1 MADPAEEQPA
11 VSEPT
16 PETGSGGE
24 PPAEDPQDAP
34 TGPAEPKEAAPDAE
48 RGTQRIA
55 DVIQVFNGA
64 VKTGVLGTARDRQDG
79 KSHISPT
86 GNLDDAEVAQDT
98 TYYCKPEVFEE
109 ARQRL
114 ENDHMVTLC
123 GRAGLGKRAGA
134 INLLRSVTNERLVI
148 MSAVSD
154 LKQLSTQKYTKDHG
168 YLIVNRVETGVADD
182 ADFSWR
188 RVRDRVRDAGAFL
201 VVTTVSTV
209 DSRVETVAQIAWSTP
224 DLRAVSRVHLVERE
238 VSEEDL
244 DRIIER
250 FDSDYSMAD
259 VAAVLER
266 LRDGKSLDDA
276 HDALARTAERR
287 VNEWFDDHRKSFPA
301 VLDVAA
307 LAFLGHARYREFE
320 SLRDRLDQI
329 MERYEV
335 VRPVAERPQKSKQ
348 RADLPDRRDRLTDEN
363 GLITEKRVPG
373 PTNEQLRVLAFRS
386 DGYRRQVLVELSRR
400 YETRFWNALA
410 EWLISIVAVRHDAQ
424 VAVGLA
430 LLASADFDEVDH
442 SYLTPWSKGAAGAQG
457 QTTTVFI
464 LWAMC
469 FAEDTLPIAL
479 KVAKQW
485 ANHGDSEQRWTAAM
499 TYSGVLGAFD
509 PAQAIRQLW
518 QLITSSADGYREA
531 CIAMA
536 MLFGTL
542 LGTSDAAKL
551 LSTLHQQLHREPKR
565 PIDRLVRVRAQV
577 VLAEVL
583 MLRENQDR
591 VPATFLFLKDNDN
604 RFPTVARLWAEG
616 ICFRPHRPDVL
627 VALWHGLNRL
637 RQVTD
642 NPVAFATRLGEELV
656 AALPPDEVEPFY
668 QHFRTVDARARR
680 GGTKSSP
687 AMALL
692 DVFERHYRRKA
703 S

>member
-1 MADPAEEQPA
+1 MADPAEEEPA
-11 VSEPT
+11 ADDPT
-16 PETGSGGE
+16 PEAGSGAE
-24 PPAEDPQDAP
+24 QPPGDPQADPSDAKKP
-34 TGPAEPKEAAPDAE
+34 EEAATDPE
-48 RGTQRIA
+48 RGTQHIA

-64 VKTGVLGTARDRQDG
+64 VRAGVVGTSRDRQDG

-98 TYYCKPEVFEE
+98 AYYCKPDGFEE

-134 INLLRSVTNERLVI
+134 VNLLRSVTNERLVV

-154 LKQLSTQKYTKDHG
+154 LKQLSTQKYTKEHG
-168 YLIVNRVETGVADD
+168 YLIVNRVETAVADD
-182 ADFSWR
+182 PDFSWR
-188 RVRDRVRDAGAFL
+188 RVRDRVREAGAFL
-201 VVTTVSTV
+201 VVTTVSTA
-209 DSRVETVAQIAWSTP
+209 DSRVEAVAQIAWSTP
-224 DLRAVSRVHLVERE
+224 DLRAISRVHLVERE
-238 VSEEDL
+238 VSEEEL

-250 FDSDYSMAD
+250 FDAEFSMAD
-259 VAAVLER
+259 VATVLER

-287 VNEWFDDHRKSFPA
+287 VCEWFDDHRKSFPA

-320 SLRDRLDQI
+320 SLRDGLDQI
-329 MERYEV
+329 MERHEIV
-335 VRPVAERPQKSKQ
+335 KPAAEKPKKNKQ
-348 RADLPDRRDRLTDEN
+348 RVDLPDRRDRLTDEN
-363 GLITEKRVPG
+363 GLITEKRIPG

-386 DGYRRQVLVELSRR
+386 DGYRQQVLVELSRR

-430 LLASADFDEVDH
+430 LLAAADFDEVDH
-442 SYLTPWSKGAAGAQG
+442 SYLTPWSKGAAGTQG
-457 QTTTVFI
+457 QATAVYI

-485 ANHGDSEQRWTAAM
+485 ANHGDPEQRWTAAM

-518 QLITSSADGYREA
+518 QLISSSADGYLQA

-542 LGTSDAAKL
+542 LGTSDAGKL
-551 LSTLHQQLHREPKR
+551 LSTLEQQLHREPKR
-565 PIDRLVRVRAQV
+565 PIDRLVRLRARV

-583 MLRENQDR
+583 ILRENQDR
-591 VPATFLFLKDNDN
+591 VPATFLFLKDHDD

-616 ICFRPHRPDVL
+616 ICFRPHRPNVL
-627 VALWHGLNRL
+627 IALWHGLNRL

-642 NPVAFATRLGEELV
+642 DPVAFATRLGEELI

-680 GGTKSSP
+680 GGTKSPP

-692 DVFERHYRRKA
+692 DVVERHYRRKA